1 MDIKT
6 SEVLTQVAS
15 EIEAELKKQSYAAPN
30 ESIPRRI
37 RFLAGQLSGHDHY
50 AAEKAYKI
58 AELAGIFYSAR
69 KHAKYRGGPEALWSE
84 MTFSLLGRIRSQAI
98 TRQAHG
104 D

>member
-37 RFLAGQLSGHDHY
+37 RFLAGQLSGHDHR
-50 AAEKAYKI
+50 AI
-58 AELAGIFYSAR
+58 A
-69 KHAKYRGGPEALWSE
+69 
-84 MTFSLLGRIRSQAI
+84 
-98 TRQAHG
+98 
-104 D
+104 